1 MIVTKGEK
9 ESKDQL
15 TLKRHELP
23 LTVAGYIPLV
33 SLVFTAPSL
42 SPSLSLSLS
51 LSLSPLFYFIS
62 LNFFFVFI
70 FYFLFFILISSLVFY
85 FH

>member
-33 SLVFTAPSL
+33 SLVFTVPSL

-51 LSLSPLFYFIS
+51 TVLFYFFK
-62 LNFFFVFI
+62 LFFVFI
-70 FYFLFFILISSLVFY
+70 FNFLFIFNFFISIIFSLTRF
-85 FH
+85 

>member
-33 SLVFTAPSL
+33 SLVFTVPSL
-42 SPSLSLSLS
+42 SPSLSLSTV
-51 LSLSPLFYFIS
+51 LFYFFK
-62 LNFFFVFI
+62 LFFVFI
-70 FYFLFFILISSLVFY
+70 FYFLFLFFNFFIVILFSLNRF
-85 FH
+85 